1 MYNIATGASQNHSK
15 SLLQFIRSAYANIK
29 DEFNLYVY
37 DLGLS
42 EDFLK
47 LIRKFY
53 PKAIIQTFD
62 YSKYPEYYNI
72 NVNAGEYAWKSAI
85 IKEVSDM
92 TDGYLLWCDA
102 GNMIQP
108 IFNFKLLGELL
119 DMYKV
124 YSTTSSGNVRRWTHP
139 KVLEKFGIEDNS
151 PILNI
156 QNKNGAI
163 FAFNLKCKES
173 REFIDTFANL
183 SSKKEYIAPPG
194 SDRSNHRQDQAL
206 FTILYYCFCQRYG
219 IHYSDMYLGITIH
232 NDCD

>member
-1 MYNIATGASQNHSK
+1 
-15 SLLQFIRSAYANIK
+15 
-29 DEFNLYVY
+29 
-37 DLGLS
+37 
-42 EDFLK
+42 
-47 LIRKFY
+47 
-53 PKAIIQTFD
+53 
-62 YSKYPEYYNI
+62 
-72 NVNAGEYAWKSAI
+72 
-85 IKEVSDM
+85 M